1 MNSDLV
7 VRLPN
12 HLGDACMAL
21 PALRLLG
28 SRGLAL
34 TLAGRAWAAD
44 LFAALP
50 WPVLKLAGERS
61 ARVAALRRQL
71 RPGTPALLL
80 TNSLGSALEARL
92 ARLRPAGYRTDG
104 RRVLLARSFPV
115 PARWRGAETPMHM
128 VEYYYELAREFVGG
142 EAPPEPQELALPL
155 APAAVGRAGAALRA
169 AGIAGEYVM
178 LCPVAVG
185 THRGKVKAWHGFGA
199 LCAALAGAGIRFVAC
214 PGPGEREAVRA
225 AVPGATLLPETDVGT
240 FAALLAAWSSCSA
253 SQTRGAPARGR
264 CAPIASVAST
274 AGRAS
279 TRSSR
284 RSNAGWGGRDAAARA
299 AAPRPGHRA
308 ALPGR
313 RAAGCWPRRW
323 PAR

>member
-240 FAALLAAWSSCSA
+240 FAALLAASSLVVANDSGA
-253 SQTRGAPARGR
+253 AHVAAAVGAPLVVLFGVTDARRTGPWSMRADRLGSADGWPGVDEVVAAVERRLGR
-264 CAPIASVAST
+264 T
-274 AGRAS
+274 
-279 TRSSR
+279 
-284 RSNAGWGGRDAAARA
+284 
-299 AAPRPGHRA
+299 
-308 ALPGR
+308 
-313 RAAGCWPRRW
+313 
-323 PAR
+323 

>member
-1 MNSDLV
+1 MSSDLV
-7 VRLPN
+7 IRLPN

-21 PALRLLG
+21 PALRLLA
-28 SRGLAL
+28 SRGLTL

-44 LFAALP
+44 LFASLP
-50 WPVLKLAGERS
+50 WPVLKLAGERR
-61 ARVAALRRQL
+61 ARVAELRRRLQ
-71 RPGTPALLL
+71 PGTPALLL
-80 TNSLGSALEARL
+80 TNSLGSAFEARL

-115 PARWRGAETPMHM
+115 PARWRRAGAPMHM

-142 EAPPEPQELALPL
+142 QAPPVPQELALPL
-155 APAAVGRAGAALRA
+155 APAAVDQARAALHG

-199 LCAALAGAGIRFVAC
+199 LCAELAGAGVRVVAC

-240 FAALLAAWSSCSA
+240 FAALLAASRLVVANDSGSA
-253 SQTRGAPARGR
+253 HVAAAVGAPLVTLFGVTDARRTG
-264 CAPIASVAST
+264 PW
-274 AGRAS
+274 S
-279 TRSSR
+279 TRADRLGSADGWPGFDEVVAAVDR
-284 RSNAGWGGRDAAARA
+284 RLGRS
-299 AAPRPGHRA
+299 
-308 ALPGR
+308 
-313 RAAGCWPRRW
+313 
-323 PAR
+323 